1 MDATV
6 NITIIIAAASLVA
19 NLLFGG
25 LGALF
30 AYMKL
35 VGAVKD
41 KVAEG
46 HVAIVAQ
53 INNIQ
58 QSMTAQ
64 LHALE
69 LKMTEQMTDFK
80 GQLDHGA
87 DEFKDIRD
95 WQRTADLR
103 MARLEE
109 FKTRR
114 EASASTGKVT
124 S

>member
-1 MDATV
+1 METTLPV
-6 NITIIIAAASLVA
+6 VIAAVSLVA

-46 HVAIVAQ
+46 HTAIVAQ
-53 INNIQ
+53 INNIRE
-58 QSMTAQ
+58 SMTAQ

-69 LKMTEQMTDFK
+69 LKMTEQMTDFR

-87 DEFKDIRD
+87 DEFKEIRD
-95 WQRTADLR
+95 WQRSAEIR

-114 EASASTGKVT
+114 EASSTGKVGT
-124 S
+124 